1 MTQYVATT
9 PSLFPLPDP
18 AKSELADL
26 KGHQKGDLITGNESD
41 AIASVYDDARST
53 VLDDQLD
60 AGLDRVAEGGLRW
73 DDMLAHPLTVHDNVE
88 TGGIVRYYDNN
99 NFYRDPQVTGE
110 LTPSDDIAADLAAV
124 ADHVGDDAPDLQA
137 TLPGP
142 YSLADLATDEFY
154 GDDREFLSA
163 VADFLAGEVESLPD
177 HGTLFLLDPS
187 LVTAPPDDD
196 VAPAVPDAID
206 TVADATDADVVLYT
220 YFGALAEKTYAHL
233 LDSDV
238 DAVGLDLVAAD
249 REQTVYNAVEY
260 GITDDVALGV
270 ADGQN
275 TLVESPET
283 LRERAE
289 WFADQVPATDFGRVY
304 LATNTEPFY
313 LPVNKHRAKLD
324 AVGTAADL
332 ETEVRA

>member
-1 MTQYVATT
+1 MTEFVATT

-26 KGHQKGDLITGNESD
+26 KGHQKGDLISGDESEAVAD
-41 AIASVYDDARST
+41 VYDDARST
-53 VLDDQLD
+53 VVDEQLD
-60 AGLDRVAEGGLRW
+60 AGLDRVVEGSLRW
-73 DDMLAHPLTVHDNVE
+73 DDMLAHPLAVHDNVE

-99 NFYRDPQVTGE
+99 NFYRDPRVTGE
-110 LTPSDDIAADLAAV
+110 LTASGDVAADLAAA
-124 ADHVGDDAPDLQA
+124 ADLLDDDDPPLQA
-137 TLPGP
+137 VLPGP

-154 GDDREFLSA
+154 GDDREFLAA
-163 VADFLAGEVESLPD
+163 VAEFLAGEVESFPE
-177 HGTLFLLDPS
+177 HETLFLLDPS
-187 LVTAPPDDD
+187 LVAAAPDDD
-196 VAPAVPDAID
+196 LAGAVPEAID
-206 TVADATDADVVLYT
+206 TVAGATDADVVVAT

-233 LDSDV
+233 LDADV
-238 DAVGLDLVAAD
+238 DALGLDVVAAD

-283 LRERAE
+283 LRERAT
-289 WFADQVPATDFGRVY
+289 WFTEQVPATDFQRVY
-304 LATNTEPFY
+304 LSTNTEPFY

-324 AVGTAADL
+324 AVGAAADL
-332 ETEVRA
+332 EREVHA